1 VKIPTKKIALAA
13 AMTGMTSI
21 SLGAAIEY
29 RDALEVAVTPPDQA
43 ADAERTDRLVLYVGN
58 NLAYD
63 NNLYRLPPNV
73 TDLSV
78 LPGIGPSPSRED
90 YIDSIT
96 GGADAEWLTG
106 ARQSVDVNLSASY
119 NHYFRNENLNNVSSS
134 DRVAWNWGL
143 GDALS
148 GIVGV
153 DYLRLPGGFTNTAV
167 YSLAIVNRSDYFAS
181 LRYQVGP
188 RWGLFGGLLGTDYS
202 VSSAQQTFNDSKSKS
217 VAVGVDYTAET
228 NRIGFEY
235 RYNDS
240 RSPNSTFLNGV
251 FFDPDYREDRARVL
265 LRYALSEK
273 TVLDASAG
281 YLKREYPSTAIGNFS
296 GDVWR
301 VALQWQPTPKTQILF
316 GIWQQLGADLTAQ
329 TDYYVD
335 KGASI
340 TPEWIA
346 SEKLTFSASI
356 SRDNQDYVGSRP
368 IGTIITTPVT
378 QARRDTLT
386 GATASMIYTPIRA
399 LTLTLSAAH
408 LTRDSNIPQFHFNDM
423 QGNLSIVYKFFR
435 YGNAP

>member
-1 VKIPTKKIALAA
+1 MAA

-21 SLGAAIEY
+21 ALGAAIEY

-43 ADAERTDRLVLYVGN
+43 VDAQRTDRLILYAGN
-58 NLAYD
+58 NFTYD
-63 NNLYRLPPNV
+63 NNIYRLPPGFTN
-73 TDLSV
+73 LSL
-78 LPGIGPSPSRED
+78 LPGIGSNPSRED
-90 YIDSIT
+90 YIDSVT
-96 GGADAEWLTG
+96 AGANAEWLTG
-106 ARQSVDVNLSASY
+106 ARQSLDVDLNASY
-119 NHYFRNENLNNVSSS
+119 NYFFRNGDLNNVSSS
-134 DRVAWNWGL
+134 DRAAWNWGL

-153 DYLRLPGGFTNTAV
+153 DYLRLLGGFTNTAV
-167 YSLAIVNRSDYFAS
+167 YSRAIVNRSDFFAS

-202 VSSAQQTFNDSKSKS
+202 VDSAQQTFNDSKSRG
-217 VAVGVDYTAET
+217 VAVGADYTAEA

-235 RYNDS
+235 RFNDS

-251 FFDPDYREDRARVL
+251 VFDPDYREDRARVL
-265 LRYALSEK
+265 VRYALTEK
-273 TVLDASAG
+273 TLLDASAG
-281 YLKREYPSTAIGNFS
+281 YLKREYPSTAIGSFS

-316 GIWQQLGADLTAQ
+316 GVWQQLDADLTAQ
-329 TDYYVD
+329 TDYFVD

-340 TPEWIA
+340 TPQWIA

-368 IGTIITTPVT
+368 IGTVIVTPAT
-378 QARRDTLT
+378 QSRRDTVT
-386 GATASMIYTPIRA
+386 GATANMIYTPIGA
-399 LTLTLSAAH
+399 LTLTLTAAY
-408 LTRDSNIPQFHFNDM
+408 LTRDSNVPQFHYNDL
-423 QGNLSIVYKFFR
+423 QGSVNLVYKFFR